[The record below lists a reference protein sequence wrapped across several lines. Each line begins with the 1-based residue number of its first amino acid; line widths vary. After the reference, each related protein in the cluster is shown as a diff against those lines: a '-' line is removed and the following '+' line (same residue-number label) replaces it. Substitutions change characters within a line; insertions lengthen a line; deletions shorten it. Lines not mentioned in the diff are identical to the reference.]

1 MMENCQEKTSEI
13 RRTLMADQSDQTLPG
28 GWWRM
33 KNLNG
38 YGRRSDMEDGGV

>member
-1 MMENCQEKTSEI
+1 
-13 RRTLMADQSDQTLPG
+13 MADQSDQTLPG

-33 KNLNG
+33 RNLNG